1 MSERRFS
8 LGNSIKDKVKQFEKE
23 EGIFEKIVSIDTSK
37 ISNWEFRD
45 RKDFEIGDI
54 KELGEDIVN
63 NGQVQPIIVTRSNQI
78 FKPDND
84 ENEYVVIAGYRRWL
98 ACKQKEIDVLAI
110 IKDDFSIEAAL
121 STLVS
126 ENKKENISDFSKG
139 VFFKS
144 IIDKTSITQSELA
157 NQLGL
162 KTTTLKNFL
171 SFSRIDNRLL
181 EKIKDPSKISAR
193 TSAFIASLCS
203 KGDEYVEVLMK
214 HANKIEN
221 GIGATQLENIIN
233 LELSKKDVNTKSNEN
248 IIFSNDYA
256 QIKHK
261 GKQLVIKH
269 ENLNADLINL
279 IKELVEM
286 HEC

>member
-23 EGIFEKIVSIDTSK
+23 EGVFEKIVSIDTSK

-78 FKPDND
+78 FKPDNG

-98 ACKQKEIDVLAI
+98 ACKHEGIDVLAI
-110 IKDDFSIEAAL
+110 IKDNLSMETGL

-126 ENKKENISDFSKG
+126 ENKKESISDFSKG
-139 VFFKS
+139 IFFKS
-144 IIDKTSITQSELA
+144 IIDKTSITQSALA
-157 NQLGL
+157 SQLGL

-171 SFSRIDNRLL
+171 SFSRIDNRFLK
-181 EKIKDPSKISAR
+181 EIKDPSKISAR
-193 TSAFIASLCS
+193 TSAFIASVCS
-203 KGDEYVEVLMK
+203 KGDECLEVLMK
-214 HANKIEN
+214 HANKVEN
-221 GIGATQLENIIN
+221 GIGATQLENIVN
-233 LELSKKDVNTKSNEN
+233 LELAKKDVNIKTKEN
-248 IIFSNDYA
+248 IVFSNDYA

-269 ENLNADLINL
+269 ENLNNDLINL
-279 IKELVEM
+279 IKELVEI